1 MAERKP
7 VLLAVDDDREV
18 VRAVERDL
26 RNHYA
31 RDFTVVAA
39 GSGEEALEIVR
50 QLGPRGDPLALVV
63 TDQRMPSMT
72 GVELLAHV
80 AAVAPD
86 AKRVLLTAYADTEVA
101 MRAINDIRLDHYLMK
116 PWHPPEERLY
126 PVLDDLL
133 EDWRAATTPTE
144 AVPTDGDGDALRVIG
159 GRLSEASQRVRDL
172 LANNQIPY
180 HWIDVE
186 EPSAQR
192 LLADASVGTDRLP
205 VVLTPDAEPLVAPD
219 PGELAERIGLQTHE
233 ELAYY
238 DLVVVGAGPAG
249 LAAAVYGASEGLR
262 TVVVERQSFGGQ
274 AGMSSRI
281 ENYLGFPAG
290 LSGADLAR
298 RATTQA
304 RRFGSELLTAQEAVG
319 IDVVGSTRV
328 VRLADGS
335 AIASHTVLLAPGVS
349 YRRLGAKGADRLTG
363 RGIWYGTA
371 STGDAALLDGQEAF
385 VVGGANSAG
394 QAALHLARATQ
405 VTILYRGESLQKSMS
420 QYLVDRIESMPD
432 EIIVRVRAEVREAHG
447 EEHLEEI
454 TIDEAGM
461 LSRIPAT
468 AMFVF
473 VGAEPHTDWLGNAP
487 ARSERGFI
495 LTGDQVL
502 DVPKG
507 CPPWPLKHREPLA
520 LETSI
525 PGVFAAGDVRDQSIK
540 RVASAVGE
548 GSMAVLL
555 VHKYLKDA

>member
-26 RNHYA
+26 RNRYA
-31 RDFTVVAA
+31 HDFTVIAA
-39 GSGEEALEIVR
+39 GSGDEAMEIVR
-50 QLGPRGDPLALVV
+50 RLVPRGDPLALVV
-63 TDQRMPSMT
+63 TDQRMPGMT
-72 GVELLAHV
+72 GVELLSHV
-80 AAVAPD
+80 AIASPD

-101 MRAINDIRLDHYLMK
+101 VRAINEIHLDHYLMK

-126 PVLDDLL
+126 PILDDLL
-133 EDWRAATTPTE
+133 EEWRAAAGPTIVAAE
-144 AVPTDGDGDALRVIG
+144 ADDDTVCVIG
-159 GRLSEASQRVRDL
+159 DRLSPDSQRIHDLLVNNQIGHRWLDVDDARAGEL
-172 LANNQIPY
+172 LAN
-180 HWIDVE
+180 
-186 EPSAQR
+186 
-192 LLADASVGTDRLP
+192 ASLGRDRLP
-205 VVLTPDAEPLVAPD
+205 VVLVPDGEPLVSPEPA
-219 PGELAERIGLQTHE
+219 EVAERVGLQTHE

-238 DLVVVGAGPAG
+238 DLAIVGAGPAG

-304 RRFGSELLTAQEAVG
+304 RRFGCELLTAQEAVAIEVKG
-319 IDVVGSTRV
+319 GTRA
-328 VRLADGS
+328 VRLADGTDIN
-335 AIASHTVLLAPGVS
+335 AHTVLLAPGVS
-349 YRRLGAKGADRLTG
+349 YRRLDAKGADRLTG

-394 QAALHLARATQ
+394 QAALHLARATH
-405 VTILYRGESLQKSMS
+405 VTILYRGDSLHKSMS

-432 EIIVRVRAEVREAHG
+432 EITVRLNTEVREAHG
-447 EEHLEEI
+447 EETLEEI
-454 TIDEAGM
+454 TIDDAGVT
-461 LSRIPAT
+461 SRILAT
-468 AMFVF
+468 ALFVF
-473 VGAEPHTDWLGNAP
+473 VGAEPHTDWLGTAP
-487 ARSERGFI
+487 ARSDRGFI
-495 LTGDQVL
+495 LTGGQVL
-502 DVPKG
+502 DLPKG
-507 CPPWPLKHREPLA
+507 CPRWPLQRHPLA

-555 VHKYLKDA
+555 VHQYLKGH

>member
-7 VLLAVDDDREV
+7 VLLAVDDDRDV

-26 RNHYA
+26 RSRYA

-39 GSGEEALEIVR
+39 SSGEEAVETLR
-50 QLGPRGDPLALVV
+50 RLSLRGDPVALIV
-63 TDQRMPSMT
+63 TDQRMPGMT
-72 GVELLAHV
+72 GVELLAQS
-80 AAVAPD
+80 AGLAPD

-101 MRAINDIRLDHYLMK
+101 MRAINEIRLDHYLMK

-133 EDWRAATTPTE
+133 DDWRAASAP
-144 AVPTDGDGDALRVIG
+144 AAGVAADADGDAVSIIG
-159 GRLSEASQRVRDL
+159 HRFSRESQRVRDL
-172 LANNQIPY
+172 LVNNQIAY
-180 HWIDVE
+180 HWFEVDE
-186 EPSAQR
+186 APARR
-192 LLADASVGTDRLP
+192 LLAEASLDSERLP
-205 VVLTPDAEPLVAPD
+205 VVLLPDSEPLVGPD
-219 PGELAERIGLQTHE
+219 PAEVAARVGLQTE
-233 ELAYY
+233 EDLAYY

-262 TVVVERQSFGGQ
+262 TLVVERGTFGGQ

-304 RRFGSELLTAQEAVG
+304 RRFGAELLTAQEAVG
-319 IDVVGSTRV
+319 IDPVGNTRV
-328 VRLADGS
+328 VRLANATD
-335 AIASHTVLLAPGVS
+335 IASHTVLLAPGVS
-349 YRRLGAKGADRLTG
+349 YRRLDAKGADRLTG

-385 VVGGANSAG
+385 VIGGANSAG
-394 QAALHLARATQ
+394 QAALHLASGTH
-405 VTILYRGESLQKSMS
+405 VTILYRGDSLQKSMS
-420 QYLVDRIESMPD
+420 QYLVDRIEEMPE
-432 EIIVRVRAEVREAHG
+432 EITVRLNARVLETHG
-447 EEHLEEI
+447 EDALEEI
-454 TIDEAGM
+454 TIDEAGVVA
-461 LSRIPAT
+461 RIPAT
-468 AMFVF
+468 ALFVF
-473 VGAEPHTDWLGNAP
+473 VGAEPHTEWLGTAP

-495 LTGDQVL
+495 LTGAQVL

-507 CPPWPLKHREPLA
+507 CPRWPLQRHPLA

-555 VHKYLKDA
+555 VHQYLKEH

>member
-18 VRAVERDL
+18 VRAIERDL

-31 RDFTVVAA
+31 RDFTVLAA
-39 GSGEEALEIVR
+39 GSGEEALELIRRLV
-50 QLGPRGDPLALVV
+50 PRGDPLALVV
-63 TDQRMPSMT
+63 TDQRMPKMT

-80 AAVAPD
+80 AAEAPD

-101 MRAINDIRLDHYLMK
+101 MRAINDIRLDHYFMK

-133 EDWRAATTPTE
+133 EDWHAAASHAPHL
-144 AVPTDGDGDALRVIG
+144 ADADGDAVCVIG
-159 GRLSEASQRVRDL
+159 DRLSADSQRVRDL
-172 LANNQIPY
+172 LANNQIAY
-180 HWIDVE
+180 RWLDVE
-186 EPSAQR
+186 DSRAGQM
-192 LLADASVGTDRLP
+192 LSQASLTADRLP
-205 VVLTPDAEPLVAPD
+205 VVLVPDTEPLVNPD
-219 PGELAERIGLQTHE
+219 PAEVAERIGLQTDE

-304 RRFGSELLTAQEAVG
+304 RRFGSELLTAQEAVA

-328 VRLADGS
+328 VQLADGS
-335 AIASHTVLLAPGVS
+335 SIAAHTVLLAPGVS
-349 YRRLGAKGADRLTG
+349 YRRLDAVGADRLTG

-371 STGDAALLDGQEAF
+371 STGDAALLNGQEAF

-394 QAALHLARATQ
+394 QAALHLARATR

-420 QYLVDRIESMPD
+420 QYLVDRIESVPD
-432 EIIVRVRAEVREAHG
+432 EITVRLRAEVREAHG
-447 EEHLEEI
+447 EDELEEI
-454 TIDEAGM
+454 TIDEGGK
-461 LSRIPAT
+461 LSRVPAT

-495 LTGDQVL
+495 LTGEQVL

-507 CPPWPLKHREPLA
+507 CPPWPLKHREPFA